1 MAIVFIYKMKWAWE
15 SLNKLLWLQI
25 NYNGRKQQRKKA
37 LIIGDS
43 MVKGIKRWKINKKL
57 KFSNGSA
64 NCFPG
69 ANTSDMK
76 YYIKLSIKK
85 NSNAE
90 VFIIHV
96 MDNVMDLATDLK
108 KNLNRSC
115 DIIISS
121 IIPRG
126 DQLQQKAVNV
136 NEELKELCASKNIRY
151 IEHGTIHPRNH
162 LNRSKLHFNFHGN
175 TLFLNNICKYLEC

>member
-1 MAIVFIYKMKWAWE
+1 MAVSKKE
-15 SLNKLLWLQI
+15 
-25 NYNGRKQQRKKA
+25 RKEA

-43 MVKGIKRWKINKKL
+43 TVKGIKRWKINKKL
-57 KFSNGSA
+57 KFTNASVNYP
-64 NCFPG
+64 PG

-76 YYIKLSIKK
+76 HYTKPGIKK
-85 NSNAE
+85 NPNTEVIIIPTGANDLSSNSTPTEIATN
-90 VFIIHV
+90 I
-96 MDNVMDLATDLK
+96 MDLATDVK

-136 NEELKELCASKNIRY
+136 NKELK
-151 IEHGTIHPRNH
+151 
-162 LNRSKLHFNFHGN
+162 
-175 TLFLNNICKYLEC
+175 

>member
-1 MAIVFIYKMKWAWE
+1 MAVSKKE
-15 SLNKLLWLQI
+15 
-25 NYNGRKQQRKKA
+25 RKEA

-43 MVKGIKRWKINKKL
+43 TVKGIKRWKINKKL
-57 KFSNGSA
+57 KFTNASV
-64 NCFPG
+64 NCLPG

-76 YYIKLSIKK
+76 YYTKPAIKK
-85 NSNAE
+85 NPNTEVVIIPTGANDLSSNSTPTEIATN
-90 VFIIHV
+90 I
-96 MDNVMDLATDLK
+96 MDLATDVK

-136 NEELKELCASKNIRY
+136 NKELK
-151 IEHGTIHPRNH
+151 
-162 LNRSKLHFNFHGN
+162 
-175 TLFLNNICKYLEC
+175 

>member
-15 SLNKLLWLQI
+15 SLNKLLWPQI

-57 KFSNGSA
+57 KFSNASA

-76 YYIKLSIKK
+76 YYIKLPIKK

-90 VFIIHV
+90 VFIIHI
-96 MDNVMDLATDLK
+96 MDNIMDLATDLK

-151 IEHGTIHPRNH
+151 IEHG
-162 LNRSKLHFNFHGN
+162 
-175 TLFLNNICKYLEC
+175 NIVQGII